1 MTIKV
6 DLQNVIEQDSLNHVL
21 PTELQIE
28 KWLNTTIEMLRS
40 QASVQLITQSSI
52 DSNLSVS
59 SAPTLT
65 SDSDM
70 NSVDIETMHHE
81 IFEVTLRIVDLAES
95 QQLNSDYRNKDKP
108 TNVLSFPFEAPEH
121 IEMPFLG
128 DLVVCAAIVE
138 QEAREQKKPVVNHW
152 AHLCIHGLLHLLGY
166 DHIDETE
173 AQEMEGFET
182 AILAKLKIDDPYKDH

>member
-182 AILAKLKIDDPYKDH
+182 AILAKLNIDDPYQDH